1 MDVVVEALPA
11 NRVALILLDRD
22 AERITEFV
30 SGGLGSN
37 LIVRVDY
44 AEVLDGLTGWAIRE
58 HQPVLSLKGAPDP
71 REGSIAQRRRL
82 ETQCG
87 SVVVVPV
94 SYRNSIL
101 GTITAINLPEERDFA
116 QRDADL
122 VAAIASQVAIAIENT
137 RTSTVK
143 RWSHHVSSR
152 NFWPQ

>member
-1 MDVVVEALPA
+1 MWSLKLFLPD
-11 NRVALILLDRD
+11 RVALILLDRD

-44 AEVLDGLTGWAIRE
+44 RRRFFDGLTGWAIRE

-94 SYRNSIL
+94 GFEKLSPRNDHS
-101 GTITAINLPEERDFA
+101 D
-116 QRDADL
+116 Q
-122 VAAIASQVAIAIENT
+122 
-137 RTSTVK
+137 
-143 RWSHHVSSR
+143 SSR
-152 NFWPQ
+152 GTRLCTT